1 MKTLHHF
8 KMNSANA
15 DQTGGGSSTNS
26 NPDQTA
32 TQTQS
37 TETDKS
43 VERMKE
49 LEMALEKEKKVNT
62 QLSSKVQTLS
72 SDIEKIR
79 TQGLKSKEDYKTLSE
94 SLEQQ
99 VEALK
104 GENSKLKDSIFHTT
118 RVSAVKD
125 EAVKLG
131 LRSAALSDL
140 EAMDLEEIK
149 VNVGEDR
156 IIRVEGAGD
165 FAKRLKT
172 IKPYLFETPKDPVI
186 NGGGGG
192 GGGGGGMTGEVSRD
206 QLTQAYIARN
216 KSPENMA
223 KYRTIQK
230 QFDEQT
236 RKARATTK

>member
-8 KMNSANA
+8 KMDAANA
-15 DQTGGGSSTNS
+15 DTNGVGSPTTNQDPNANKNQ
-26 NPDQTA
+26 NPDA
-32 TQTQS
+32 
-37 TETDKS
+37 DKAA
-43 VERMKE
+43 ERVKE
-49 LEMALEKEKKVNT
+49 LEAALEKERKEKAALSTKVT
-62 QLSSKVQTLS
+62 TLAG
-72 SDIEKIR
+72 DIEKIR

-94 SLEQQ
+94 ALEKQ
-99 VEALK
+99 VETLQ
-104 GENSKLKDSIFHTT
+104 GENTKLKDSIFHTT

-131 LRSAALSDL
+131 LRAAALSDL
-140 EAMDLEEIK
+140 EAMDLEDIK
-149 VNVGEDR
+149 VNVGDDK

-172 IKPYLFETPKDPVI
+172 VKPYLFETPKDPVI

-192 GGGGGGMTGEVSRD
+192 GGGGGAGEVSRD

-223 KYRTIQK
+223 KYKQVQK